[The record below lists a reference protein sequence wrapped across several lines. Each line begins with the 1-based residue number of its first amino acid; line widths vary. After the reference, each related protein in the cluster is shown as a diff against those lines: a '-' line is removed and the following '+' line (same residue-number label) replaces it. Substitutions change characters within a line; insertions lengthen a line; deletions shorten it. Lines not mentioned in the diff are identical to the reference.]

1 MNNQIYETPNQE
13 VVGQKSSS
21 GTLSFAKI
29 FFYMFLG
36 LALTTGVAFGVGA
49 LLLYKCP
56 DFTVFRN
63 VYLGL
68 MIGSGVT
75 LIIMTF
81 VINLVFLRG
90 KHSILIPALIY
101 CILMGVLL
109 STFVILLEGNWWL
122 LGEAFGIT
130 AGVFLILTLIAV
142 VSKGN
147 MSPLLML
154 GFGLIMGSGILILVN
169 LLTRSSTLYWVISFA
184 IFAAMMF
191 ITIFDIWNIKKI
203 TERGEMTTN
212 LELYC
217 AFTLYV
223 DFIYILIRVIY
234 FLLFIYGRSK

>member
-36 LALTTGVAFGVGA
+36 LALTAGVAFGVGA

-68 MIGSGVT
+68 MIGSGIT

-81 VINLVFLRG
+81 VINFVFLRG

-130 AGVFLILTLIAV
+130 AGVFLLLTLIAV

-154 GFGLIMGSGILILVN
+154 GIGLLMGSGILVLVN
-169 LLTRSSTLYWVISFA
+169 LLTRSTTLYWIISFA

-234 FLLFIYGRSK
+234 FLILIYGKSR

>member
-1 MNNQIYETPNQE
+1 MNQIYETPNQE
-13 VVGQKSSS
+13 VVGVKKSS
-21 GTLSFAKI
+21 GALSFAKV

-36 LALTTGVAFGVGA
+36 LAITTGVAFGVGS

-68 MIGSGVT
+68 MIGSGIT

-81 VINLVFLRG
+81 VINFVFLSG

-130 AGVFLILTLIAV
+130 SGVFLLLTLIAV
-142 VSKGN
+142 ISKGN

-154 GFGLIMGSGILILVN
+154 GIGLLMGSGILVLVN
-169 LLTRSSTLYWVISFA
+169 LLTRSTTLYWIISFA

-203 TERGEMTTN
+203 TERGEMTSN

-217 AFTLYV
+217 AFNLYV

-234 FLLFIYGRSK
+234 FLILIYSRSK

>member
-1 MNNQIYETPNQE
+1 MNNQIYESPNPE
-13 VVGQKSSS
+13 VVGQKSRS
-21 GTLSFAKI
+21 GNLSFAKI

-49 LLLYKCP
+49 LLAYKCP
-56 DFTVFRN
+56 DLETFRN

-68 MIGSGVT
+68 MIGSAVT

-90 KHSILIPALIY
+90 RHSILVPAIIY
-101 CILMGVLL
+101 CVLMGVLL
-109 STFVILLEGNWWL
+109 SSFPIFIDWKILGM
-122 LGEAFGIT
+122 AFGIT
-130 AGVFLILTLIAV
+130 SGIFLLLTLIAV
-142 VSKGN
+142 ISKGN

-154 GFGLIMGSGILILVN
+154 AFGLFMGSGILILVN
-169 LLTRSSTLYWVISFA
+169 LLMRSSTLYWIISFA

-203 TERGEMTTN
+203 TERGEMSTN

-223 DFIYILIRVIY
+223 DFIYILIRIIY
-234 FLLFIYGRSK
+234 FLILIYGKSK

>member
-1 MNNQIYETPNQE
+1 MNEIYGTPNQE
-13 VVGQKSSS
+13 VVGSKKERS
-21 GTLSFAKI
+21 GALSFAKV
-29 FFYMFLG
+29 FFYMFIG
-36 LALTTGVAFGVGA
+36 LAITTGVAFGLGA

-68 MIGSGVT
+68 MIGSGIT

-81 VINLVFLRG
+81 VINFVFLRG

-154 GFGLIMGSGILILVN
+154 GFGLLMGSGILVLVN
-169 LLTRSSTLYWVISFA
+169 LLTRSTTLYWIISFA

-203 TERGEMTTN
+203 AERGEMSSN

-217 AFTLYV
+217 AFNLYV

-234 FLLFIYGRSK
+234 FLILIYGRSK